1 MRSDLRRLL
10 CATAL
15 SLSLALSAGSMPAR
29 AADNPL
35 RDIKVEG
42 TERIEPMTV
51 LTYLE
56 MQKGQIVTQQTLDD
70 ALKSLFATGLFAD
83 VQLTENNGIVTVKVV
98 ENPIIN
104 EVAFEGND
112 KLDDTALQAE
122 ITSRPRQ
129 VFTRTQVQNDVT
141 RLYEVYRRNGRFSV
155 QIDPKIIKLDQNRVN
170 LVFEISEGDET
181 TISTIRFVGNE
192 RFSDDELRSE
202 LTSQEY
208 RWYNFLS
215 SSDRYD
221 QDRLDFD
228 MEQLRQFYLKEGYAD
243 FRVLSTSSELSKD
256 KKDFFITVTVDEGER
271 YKVADVTVTSR
282 IRNLDPTSLTDQV
295 TFKVDDWY
303 NAEEVKA
310 TVDRMTKT
318 LGDQQYAFVTVVP
331 DVQRNRDAKTVNIA
345 FNINESP
352 RVFVERINI
361 DGNVRTLDKVVRREF
376 ELVEGDPF
384 NRSKLAKSEQN
395 LRNLD
400 YFEKVDVKTLP
411 GSAPDKTVVDVSVE
425 EKSTGEISLGAGFS
439 TADGP
444 LADFRLRERNFLGK
458 GQDVT
463 LAATI
468 AGKRTEFDIGITE
481 PYFLDRDLSAGVD
494 VFHITRDQQDESSFD
509 QRRTGGGLRMGYPLS
524 EHWRQSLRYR
534 IEQNEIT
541 NVDSDASRIIQ
552 DQEGDRFTSALSQ
565 RLTYEDLDSRIF
577 PTDGVTAWM
586 DAEVA
591 GLGGDAKYVSGKL
604 GGAYYYP
611 VAHGWTA
618 SVTGEVGAIRGWSD
632 GDVKIN
638 ERFFL
643 GSNTLRGFSKSGVGP
658 RDIIT
663 DDSLGGNQF
672 YRGSVE
678 MSFPIGFP
686 EEMGVSGHAFSD
698 FGSLWG
704 IDEDDMTGIV
714 DESSLRAAAGVGFSW
729 RSPMGPVRVDLSAP
743 LLKEDYDETE
753 AFRFS
758 FGTRF

>member
-1 MRSDLRRLL
+1 MRFNIRRLL

-15 SLSLALSAGSMPAR
+15 SVSLTASMAH
-29 AADNPL
+29 AADNAV
-35 RDIKVEG
+35 RDIKVVG
-42 TERIEPMTV
+42 TERIEPATV
-51 LTYLE
+51 MTYLDL
-56 MQKGQIVTQQTLDD
+56 QKGQVATQQSLDD

-83 VQLTENNGIVTVKVV
+83 VQLSENNGVVIVKVV

-122 ITSRPRQ
+122 VTSRPRQ
-129 VFTRTQVQNDVT
+129 VFTRTQVQNDVA

-155 QIDPKIIKLDQNRVN
+155 QIEPKIIKLDQNRVN

-202 LTSQEY
+202 LTSQEH

-215 SSDRYD
+215 ASDRYD
-221 QDRLDFD
+221 PDRLAFD

-243 FRVLSTSSELSKD
+243 FRVLSSSSELSKD
-256 KKDFFITVTVDEGER
+256 KKDFFVTVTVDEGDR
-271 YKVADVTVTSR
+271 YKVADVTLNSR

-295 TFKVDDWY
+295 TFKVNDWY
-303 NAEEVKA
+303 NADEVKT
-310 TVDRMTKT
+310 TVDHMTKA
-318 LGDQQYAFVTVVP
+318 LGDLQYAFVTVVP
-331 DVQRNRDAKTVNIA
+331 DVQRNRDAKTVTIA

-352 RVFVERINI
+352 RVFVEKVNIN
-361 DGNVRTLDKVVRREF
+361 GNVRTLDKVVRREF
-376 ELVEGDPF
+376 ELVEGDAF

-395 LRNLD
+395 IRNLD

-411 GSAPDKTVVDVSVE
+411 GSAPDKTVVDVNVE
-425 EKSTGEISLGAGFS
+425 EKSTGEISVGAGFS
-439 TADGP
+439 TSDGP

-468 AGKRTEFDIGITE
+468 AGKRTEFDLGYTE

-494 VFHITRDQQDESSFD
+494 LFHITRDQQDESSFD
-509 QRRTGGGLRMGYPLS
+509 QKRTGGGLRLGYPLS
-524 EHWRQSLRYR
+524 EHWRQGLRYR

-541 NVDSDASRIIQ
+541 NVDSDASRIIK

-565 RLTYEDLDSRIF
+565 RLTYEDLDSRVF
-577 PTDGVTAWM
+577 PTDGVTAWL
-586 DAEVA
+586 DTEVA

-604 GGAYYYP
+604 GGSYYYP
-611 VAHGWTA
+611 VAHSWTA
-618 SVTGEVGAIRGWSD
+618 SLTGEVGAIQGWSD

-643 GSNTLRGFSKSGVGP
+643 GGTTLRGFSKSGVGP
-658 RDIIT
+658 RDLTT
-663 DDSLGGNQF
+663 DDSLGGNSF
-672 YRGSVE
+672 YRASAE
-678 MSFPIGFP
+678 LAFPIGFP
-686 EEMGVSGHAFSD
+686 EEMGVLGHAFTD
-698 FGSLWG
+698 IGSLWG
-704 IDEDDMTGIV
+704 IDESDMTGIA
-714 DESSLRAAAGVGFSW
+714 DESSLRASAGVGFSW
-729 RSPMGPVRVDLSAP
+729 RSPMGPVRIDLAAP
-743 LLKEDYDETE
+743 LLKEEYDEKE
-753 AFRFS
+753 IFRFS